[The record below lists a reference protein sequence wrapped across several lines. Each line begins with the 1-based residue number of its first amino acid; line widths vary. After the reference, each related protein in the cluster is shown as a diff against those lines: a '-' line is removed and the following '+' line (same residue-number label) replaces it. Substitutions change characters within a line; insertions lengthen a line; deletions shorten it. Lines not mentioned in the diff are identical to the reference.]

1 MNVKLSTIKITK
13 SEVDLTN
20 LSDKEFSADCTF
32 TTSLGIPHDPAQGKI
47 KCIVDVSIGDRSLSG
62 IFLRIKSVSL
72 FETDG
77 EETSETLD
85 KECER
90 IAMSQTAKKIED
102 LVQLL
107 VGTSF
112 SLPAPDLN

>member
-1 MNVKLSTIKITK
+1 MSVQLSTIKIMK

-20 LSDKEFSADCTF
+20 LSDKKFSADCTF
-32 TTSLGIPHDPAQGKI
+32 TTTIGMPKDTTQGQI
-47 KCIVDVSIGDRSLSG
+47 KCIVDVAIGDRSQSG
-62 IFLRIKSVSL
+62 IYLRIKSVSL

-77 EETSETLD
+77 DDASETLEI
-85 KECER
+85 ECER

-102 LVQLL
+102 LVQFL

-112 SLPAPDLN
+112 SLPVPDID